1 MGALRWD
8 LFCRVVDNHGDA
20 GVCWRLAAQLG
31 TRGDCVRLVIDD
43 ASALA
48 WMAPRGAPGVSLHA
62 WTDPRLADD
71 LGDVVV
77 EAFGCNPPPAFVEAM
92 ASQVR
97 APVWVNLEYLSAEAW
112 VERAHTLPSPQAN
125 GLTKWFFF
133 PGFGP
138 RTGGLLREDGLLEA
152 RAAFDGVARA
162 GWLARLG
169 VEPRPGERL
178 VSLFSY
184 PNPRMPEL
192 LAALAAAPTLL
203 LLAPGAA
210 RVQAAHPPA
219 PVRTHALPW
228 LDQHG
233 YDRLLWSCALNFVRG
248 EDSLVRAIW
257 AGAPFAWMAY
267 PQHDGAHHAKVD
279 ALLARLA
286 PPPEVAMFMRAW
298 NGCGPWA
305 GLPDA
310 AAAAALDPAPDAA
323 QEAPAEAHLE
333 TPLEAATPV
342 RPSCPARAQGPGP
355 WAAAVL
361 RWRRELA
368 AQADLATQLRR
379 FVQAKCA
386 GGSCGA
392 GAAAPAA
399 AKTEGEPGARC

>member
-8 LFCRVVDNHGDA
+8 LFCRVVDNFGDA

-31 TRGDCVRLVIDD
+31 THGDRVRLVIDD
-43 ASALA
+43 ASALS
-48 WMAPRGAPGVSLHA
+48 WMAPRGAPGVTWHA

-71 LGDVVV
+71 LGEVVV
-77 EAFGCNPPPAFVEAM
+77 EAFGCNPPPTFVEAM
-92 ASQVR
+92 ARQAR
-97 APVWVNLEYLSAEAW
+97 PPVWVNLEYLSAEDW
-112 VERAHTLPSPQAN
+112 VERAHALPSPQAN
-125 GLTKWFFF
+125 GLTRWFFF

-152 RAAFDGVARA
+152 RSAFDGVARA
-162 GWLARLG
+162 DWLAHVG

-184 PNPRMPEL
+184 PNSRMPEL

-203 LLAPGAA
+203 LLAPGEA
-210 RVQAAHPPA
+210 RAQATRPPA

-286 PPPEVAMFMRAW
+286 PPPGVALFMRAW
-298 NGCGPWA
+298 NGRGPWT
-305 GLPDA
+305 GLPDPA
-310 AAAAALDPAPDAA
+310 AG
-323 QEAPAEAHLE
+323 
-333 TPLEAATPV
+333 
-342 RPSCPARAQGPGP
+342 PSSDYGS
-355 WAAAVL
+355 WSAAVR
-361 RWRRELA
+361 RWRQELA
-368 AQADLATQLRR
+368 RQADLATQLRG
-379 FVQAKCA
+379 FVRAK
-386 GGSCGA
+386 GA
-392 GAAAPAA
+392 GWADATTPATP
-399 AKTEGEPGARC
+399 KTKGEPGVPC